1 MENTDFSGSE
11 TVDVWMVQVRG
22 LVSVYDQAQW
32 CLLLGECMSS
42 ILLRGSDV
50 PASLGPSPLSMAAP
64 NLYLGSLGDLCACTF
79 FFFGV
84 VKKYSLKGQRGKGA
98 ELCLPRK
105 FVVAI
110 TQIKRIRQC
119 MEFLRLCE
127 AKNNYIFSSY
137 LSLRCQHV
145 LSDFFLWILD
155 AVPFEK
161 KIKNYI

>member
-11 TVDVWMVQVRG
+11 TVDVWMVQVGG

-79 FFFGV
+79 FFWSGE
-84 VKKYSLKGQRGKGA
+84 K
-98 ELCLPRK
+98 
-105 FVVAI
+105 
-110 TQIKRIRQC
+110 
-119 MEFLRLCE
+119 
-127 AKNNYIFSSY
+127 
-137 LSLRCQHV
+137 V
-145 LSDFFLWILD
+145 LSERPAWQGSRTVSPQEVCCCNNAD
-155 AVPFEK
+155 K
-161 KIKNYI
+161 KD